1 MKRSDRPPDYLIDQI
16 ARHADVLVKMQQTNT
31 REANALRLL
40 KLEVKK
46 LLTYKQN
53 KDGQTSKKE
62 LRQEG
67 EDALGLCEERKPK
80 ADNGLHLF

>member
-1 MKRSDRPPDYLIDQI
+1 MKRSASPPDYLIDQI
-16 ARHADVLVKMQQTNT
+16 ARHVQIVAKMQPATS

-40 KLEVKK
+40 KQEVKK

-67 EDALGLCEERKPK
+67 ADAPRLCKERRP
-80 ADNGLHLF
+80 A